1 MNGLNHGRFQQQIR
15 FLRQQFLQDADLP
28 FARVLTSA
36 SNAENCSV
44 DGAQLAGAH
53 LLSRRYSLGF
63 SFASIAC

>member
-15 FLRQQFLQDADLP
+15 FSRQQFLQDADLP
-28 FARVLTSA
+28 LAGVLTGA
-36 SNAENCSV
+36 CNAENCSV

-63 SFASIAC
+63 SIASIEC